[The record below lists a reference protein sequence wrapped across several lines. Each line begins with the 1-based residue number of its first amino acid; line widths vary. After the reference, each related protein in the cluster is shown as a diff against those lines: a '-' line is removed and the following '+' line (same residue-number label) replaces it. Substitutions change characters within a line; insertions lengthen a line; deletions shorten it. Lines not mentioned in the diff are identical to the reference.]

1 MSEIRFDGKVAI
13 VTGAGGGLGLAHAEL
28 LASRGAKVVVNDLG
42 GATDGTGSGSSMAEK
57 ACAKIKEA
65 GGEAVPDFNN
75 VLDGEAIVKTA
86 VDAFGTVD
94 ILVNNAGILRDI
106 SFMKQSQ
113 QDWDLVLDVHL
124 NGTRNVTKAAFP
136 VMREHGYGR
145 IVMTTSSAGL
155 YGNFGQTNYSAAKM
169 GVVGLA
175 NTLKF
180 EGAKYDIKVNTI
192 APVAGS
198 RLTAQVMPDNLIQAL
213 KPEYVAPL
221 VAYLCSDQCEETGY
235 IYSVG
240 GGYFSRI
247 AYLEGEGI
255 FVGTEKAATPEDVQA
270 RMPEIND
277 LSKGIETKGALEQSG
292 RVLGLMGLT

>member
-247 AYLEGEGI
+247 AYLEGEGV